1 MIIKKKERIG
11 IAWILCILLIFV
23 SQRSVYGQETKA
35 DAAFKDGVRA
45 FRQKDYNVA
54 ATLFK
59 TARAAGL
66 KTEALGYN
74 LGVSHYKSG
83 QYTDALKEFESLKS
97 SKKMSAVA
105 HYNIG
110 LIKLRQNEPASAKT
124 HFQIAY
130 DSARNEKLKELA
142 RIQLR
147 PDEPAADNPLLT
159 GYLSIA
165 GGYDDN
171 ITLGIENE
179 IQSSKIDD
187 RFVELL
193 AAASARITGKSEN
206 GFQLNAGG
214 YALRYQ
220 DADEY
225 NFSSIGINPEFDYK
239 IGEWQTETGL
249 DLNLI
254 HFGDRL
260 FEMTAGAGV
269 KGSRY
274 IYRNLSMRLQYKI
287 TKIEAETDFEYLT
300 GFQHQLGAG
309 IFGQVFGTNGNAG
322 YRFELNDRKDPTYP
336 SRHELLISASR
347 DFDSNWSSRL
357 DGSFRASNYDHSS
370 RNDRRLRLGFKISR
384 RILWDWKL
392 FGKYNFTRN
401 FSNSDQYEYISNV
414 VAFGLERIFEFN
426 RNH

>member
-1 MIIKKKERIG
+1 MIIKKRERIG

-23 SQRSVYGQETKA
+23 SRCSVFGQETKA

-110 LIKLRQNEPASAKT
+110 LIKLRQHEPASAKT

-130 DSARNEKLKELA
+130 DSAHNEKLKELA

-147 PDEPAADNPLLT
+147 PDEPADDNPLLT

-171 ITLGIENE
+171 ITLDIENE

-193 AAASARITGKSEN
+193 AAVSAQIIGKSEN

-214 YALRYQ
+214 YTLRYQ
-220 DADEY
+220 GADEY

-260 FEMTAGAGV
+260 FEKTAGAGV

-274 IYRNLSMRLQYKI
+274 INRNLSMRLQYKI
-287 TKIEAETDFEYLT
+287 TKIEAERDFEYLT

-309 IFGQVFGTNGNAG
+309 LFGKVFGTNGNVG

-336 SRHELLISASR
+336 SRHELLLSASR